1 MSRYIKNMTE
11 GNEAKLILMFALPL
25 VAGNLFQQLYNIVD
39 SAIVGQFLGY
49 DKLAAVG
56 STGSLTFLF
65 YSICNGLSV
74 GAGILVAQSFGAG
87 LHKDVRKFIVNSAY
101 VLFAVGILIS
111 VISTLVA
118 EPVLRL
124 LDTPLTV
131 LPDAVSYM
139 QINCI
144 GTVAVAAYNWI
155 SAILRSLGDS
165 KTPLIFLIVASIL
178 NIILDIIFV
187 LPLSMGVGGAALATV
202 ISQGISAVASII
214 FAIKKNPY
222 FRLSREDFSFSS
234 SHSNRVVKIGLPIA
248 LQSGMISISMIFLQ
262 KTANAFGETV
272 MAAYTAT
279 MKIEQL
285 IHQPFISLNAALSTF
300 TGQNIGAA
308 KLDRGS
314 KGYKKTILM
323 ACVFG
328 LFMLCVFFLL
338 SGPIMMIFVSEPSV
352 IEIGSWA
359 LRVSCCFYC
368 PLSLIHVTRGLLN
381 GAGDVG
387 FAFINGVAEVVGRI
401 GFALLL
407 VNCTPLGMC
416 SIWLTTCLTWTL
428 TGIMCVLRYK
438 VGIWKK
444 KAEITINSKA
454 IENT

>member
-25 VAGNLFQQLYNIVD
+25 VAGNLFQQLYNIAD

-49 DKLAAVG
+49 EKLAAVG
-56 STGSLTFLF
+56 ATGSITFLF

-87 LHKDVRKFIVNSAY
+87 LHKDVKKYIINSAY
-101 VLFAVGILIS
+101 VLFAVGIFIS
-111 VISTLVA
+111 VLSTLIA
-118 EPVLRL
+118 EPVLRF
-124 LDTPLTV
+124 LDTPEAI
-131 LPDAVSYM
+131 LPDAVCYM

-144 GTVAVAAYNWI
+144 GTIAVAAYNWI
-155 SAILRSLGDS
+155 SSVLRSLGDS

-178 NIILDIIFV
+178 NIVLDLIFV
-187 LPLSMGVGGAALATV
+187 LPLQMGVGGAALATI
-202 ISQGISAVASII
+202 ISQGVSAVASII
-214 FAIKKNPY
+214 FAVKKNPY
-222 FRLSREDFSFSS
+222 FRLTKEDFGFSS
-234 SHSNRVVKIGLPIA
+234 SHSKRVIRVGVPIA
-248 LQSGMISISMIFLQ
+248 LQSGMISVSMIFLQ
-262 KTANAFGETV
+262 KTANGFGETV

-300 TGQNIGAA
+300 AGQNIGAA
-308 KLDRGS
+308 RLDRAA

-323 ACVFG
+323 ACTFG

-338 SGPIMMIFVSEPSV
+338 AGPIMMIFVSEPAV

-359 LRVSCCFYC
+359 LKVSCCFYC

-407 VNCTPLGMC
+407 VNCTGLGMC

-438 VGIWKK
+438 TGIWKK
-444 KAEITINSKA
+444 KAEITLNDKYP
-454 IENT
+454 ENA

>member
-11 GNEAKLILMFALPL
+11 GNESRLILMFALPL

-74 GAGILVAQSFGAG
+74 GAGILVAQNFGAG

-155 SAILRSLGDS
+155 SSILRSLGDS

-178 NIILDIIFV
+178 NIILDLIFV
-187 LPLSMGVGGAALATV
+187 LPLNMGVSGAALATV
-202 ISQGISAVASII
+202 ISQGVSAVASII
-214 FAIKKNPY
+214 FAVKKNPY

-234 SHSNRVVKIGLPIA
+234 SHSNRVIKIGLPIA

-308 KLDRGS
+308 KLERVE

-323 ACVFG
+323 ACAFG

-352 IEIGSWA
+352 IEIGAWA

-387 FAFINGVAEVVGRI
+387 FAFINGVVEVIGRI

-438 VGIWKK
+438 AGIWKK
-444 KAEITINSKA
+444 KAEITINGKTA
-454 IENT
+454 ENI

>member
-1 MSRYIKNMTE
+1 MSRYIKNMTT

-56 STGSLTFLF
+56 STGSITFLF

-87 LHKDVRKFIVNSAY
+87 LHKEVKKFIVNSAY

-118 EPVLRL
+118 EPVLRF
-124 LDTPLTV
+124 LDTPLTI

-187 LPLSMGVGGAALATV
+187 LPLNMGVGGAALATV

-222 FRLSREDFSFSS
+222 FRFSREDFSFSS
-234 SHSNRVVKIGLPIA
+234 SHSQRVVKIGLPIA

-308 KLDRGS
+308 KLDRVS

-323 ACVFG
+323 ACAFG

-338 SGPIMMIFVSEPSV
+338 AYPIMMIFVSEPSV
-352 IEIGSWA
+352 IEIGAWA
-359 LRVSCCFYC
+359 LKVSCCFYC

-387 FAFINGVAEVVGRI
+387 FAFINGVAEVIGRI

-438 VGIWKK
+438 AGIWKK

>member
-1 MSRYIKNMTE
+1 MSRYVKNMTA

-25 VAGNLFQQLYNIVD
+25 IAGNLFQQLYNIVD

-49 DKLAAVG
+49 ERLAAVG
-56 STGSLTFLF
+56 STSSITFLF
-65 YSICNGLSV
+65 YSMCNGLSI

-87 LHKDVRKFIVNSAY
+87 WHDDVKKFITNSAY
-101 VLFAVGILIS
+101 VLGAMGIFIS
-111 VISTLVA
+111 VLSTLVA
-118 EPVLRL
+118 EPVLIL
-124 LDTPLTV
+124 LDTPKNI

-144 GTVAVAAYNWI
+144 GTIAVAAYNWI
-155 SAILRSLGDS
+155 SAVLRSLGDS

-178 NIILDIIFV
+178 NIILDLIFV
-187 LPLSMGVGGAALATV
+187 IPLQMGVGGAALATI

-214 FAIKKNPY
+214 FAVYKNPY
-222 FRLSREDFSFSS
+222 FKLKKADFEFSS
-234 SHSNRVVKIGLPIA
+234 SHTNRVIKVGIPIA

-308 KLDRGS
+308 KLDRVS
-314 KGYKKTILM
+314 KGYKKTIIM
-323 ACVFG
+323 ACVFA

-338 SGPIMMIFVSEPSV
+338 SDPIMRIFVSEPAV
-352 IEIGSWA
+352 IEIGSKA
-359 LRVSCCFYC
+359 LLVSCCFYC

-387 FAFINGVAEVVGRI
+387 FAFINGVAEVIGRI
-401 GFALLL
+401 GFALFL
-407 VNCTPLGMC
+407 VNCTPLGLC
-416 SIWLTTCLTWTL
+416 SIWLTTCLTWTI

-438 VGIWKK
+438 VGIWRK
-444 KAEITINSKA
+444 KADITIKN
-454 IENT
+454 NTAESV

>member
-308 KLDRGS
+308 KLDRVS

-387 FAFINGVAEVVGRI
+387 FAFINGVAEAVGRI

>member
-1 MSRYIKNMTE
+1 MSRYVKNMTE
-11 GNEAKLILMFALPL
+11 GNEAKLILLFALPL

-39 SAIVGQFLGY
+39 SAIVGQFLGFER
-49 DKLAAVG
+49 LAAVG
-56 STGSLTFLF
+56 STSSITFLF
-65 YSICNGLSV
+65 YSMCNGLSI
-74 GAGILVAQSFGAG
+74 GAGILVSQSFGAG
-87 LHKDVRKFIVNSAY
+87 LHSDVRKFITNSAY
-101 VLFAVGILIS
+101 VLGAVGVVIS

-124 LDTPLTV
+124 LDTPDTV
-131 LPDAVSYM
+131 LSDAVCYM
-139 QINCI
+139 QVNCI

-155 SAILRSLGDS
+155 SAVLRSLGDS

-178 NIILDIIFV
+178 NIILDLIFV
-187 LPLSMGVGGAALATV
+187 IPLQMGVGGAALATI
-202 ISQGISAVASII
+202 ISQGVSAVASII
-214 FAIKKNPY
+214 FAVYKNPY
-222 FRLSREDFSFSS
+222 FKLKKADFEFSA
-234 SHSNRVVKIGLPIA
+234 SHTKRVIKVGMPIA

-308 KLDRGS
+308 KLDRVS
-314 KGYKKTILM
+314 KGYKKTIIM
-323 ACVFG
+323 ACIFA

-338 SGPIMMIFVSEPSV
+338 SDPIMRIFVSEPAV
-352 IEIGSWA
+352 ITIGASA
-359 LRVSCCFYC
+359 LMVSCCFYC

-387 FAFINGVAEVVGRI
+387 FAFINGVVEVIGRI

-407 VNCTPLGMC
+407 VNFTSLGLC

-438 VGIWKK
+438 AGIWKR
-444 KAEITINSKA
+444 KANITMNNRILTD
-454 IENT
+454 E

>member
-87 LHKDVRKFIVNSAY
+87 LHKDVKKFIVNSAY

-187 LPLSMGVGGAALATV
+187 LPLNMGVGGAALATV

-222 FRLSREDFSFSS
+222 FRFSREDFSFSS

-308 KLDRGS
+308 KLDRVS

-323 ACVFG
+323 ACAFG
-328 LFMLCVFFLL
+328 LFMLCVFFIL
-338 SGPIMMIFVSEPSV
+338 SGPIMMIFVSETSV

-387 FAFINGVAEVVGRI
+387 FAFINGVAEVIGRI

-407 VNCTPLGMC
+407 VNFTPLGMC

-438 VGIWKK
+438 AGIWKK

>member
-11 GNEAKLILMFALPL
+11 GNEARLILMFALPL
-25 VAGNLFQQLYNIVD
+25 VAGNLFQQLYNIAD

-74 GAGILVAQSFGAG
+74 GAGILVAQSFGAA
-87 LHKDVRKFIVNSAY
+87 LHREVKKFIVNSAY
-101 VLFAVGILIS
+101 VLLAVGILIS
-111 VISTLVA
+111 IISTLVA
-118 EPVLRL
+118 EPVLKL
-124 LDTPLTV
+124 LDTPETI
-131 LPDAVSYM
+131 LPEAVCYM

-187 LPLSMGVGGAALATV
+187 LPLNMGVGGAALATI
-202 ISQGISAVASII
+202 ISQGVSAIASIV

-222 FRLSREDFSFSS
+222 FRLSKEDLSYSS
-234 SHSNRVVKIGLPIA
+234 SHSQRVVKIGLPIA

-272 MAAYTAT
+272 MAAYTAS

-308 KLDRGS
+308 KLDRVE
-314 KGYKKTILM
+314 KGYKKTIIM
-323 ACVFG
+323 ACAFG

-338 SGPIMMIFVSEPSV
+338 SRLIMMIFVSEPAV

-359 LRVSCCFYC
+359 LKVSCCFYC

-387 FAFINGVAEVVGRI
+387 FAFINGVAEVIGRI
-401 GFALLL
+401 GFSLLL

-438 VGIWKK
+438 AGIWKK
-444 KAEITINSKA
+444 KAEITINNKA

>member
-11 GNEAKLILMFALPL
+11 GNEARLILMFALPL
-25 VAGNLFQQLYNIVD
+25 VAGNLFQQLYNIAD

-74 GAGILVAQSFGAG
+74 GAGILVAQSFGAA
-87 LHKDVRKFIVNSAY
+87 LHREVKKFIVNSAY
-101 VLFAVGILIS
+101 VLLAVGILIS
-111 VISTLVA
+111 IISTLVA
-118 EPVLRL
+118 EPVLKL
-124 LDTPLTV
+124 LDTPETI
-131 LPDAVSYM
+131 LPEAVYYM

-187 LPLSMGVGGAALATV
+187 LPLNMGVGGAALATI
-202 ISQGISAVASII
+202 ISQGVSAVASII

-222 FRLSREDFSFSS
+222 FRLSKEDLSYSS
-234 SHSNRVVKIGLPIA
+234 SHSQRVVKIGLPIA

-272 MAAYTAT
+272 MAAYTAS

-308 KLDRGS
+308 KLDRVE
-314 KGYKKTILM
+314 KGYKKTIIM
-323 ACVFG
+323 ACAFG

-338 SGPIMMIFVSEPSV
+338 SRLIMMIFVSEPAV

-359 LRVSCCFYC
+359 LKVSCCFYC

-401 GFALLL
+401 GFSLLL

-438 VGIWKK
+438 AGIWKK
-444 KAEITINSKA
+444 KAEITINNKA

>member
-1 MSRYIKNMTE
+1 MSRYIKNMTT

-56 STGSLTFLF
+56 STGSITFLF

-87 LHKDVRKFIVNSAY
+87 LHKEVKKFIVNSAY

-111 VISTLVA
+111 VISTIVA
-118 EPVLRL
+118 EPVLRF
-124 LDTPLTV
+124 LDTPLTI

-187 LPLSMGVGGAALATV
+187 LPLNMGVGGAALATV

-222 FRLSREDFSFSS
+222 FRFSREDFSFSS
-234 SHSNRVVKIGLPIA
+234 SHSQRVVKIGLPIA

-308 KLDRGS
+308 KLDRVE
-314 KGYKKTILM
+314 KGYKKTITM
-323 ACVFG
+323 ACAFG

-338 SGPIMMIFVSEPSV
+338 SYPIMMIFVSEPSV

-387 FAFINGVAEVVGRI
+387 FAFINGVAEVIGRI

-407 VNCTPLGMC
+407 VNCTSLGMC

-428 TGIMCVLRYK
+428 TGVMCVLRYK
-438 VGIWKK
+438 AGIWKK
-444 KAEITINSKA
+444 KAEITISSKA

>member
-11 GNEAKLILMFALPL
+11 GNEARLILMFALPL
-25 VAGNLFQQLYNIVD
+25 VAGNLFQQLYNIAD

-74 GAGILVAQSFGAG
+74 GAGILVAQSFGAA
-87 LHKDVRKFIVNSAY
+87 LHREVKKFIVNSAY
-101 VLFAVGILIS
+101 VLLAVGILIS
-111 VISTLVA
+111 IISTLVA
-118 EPVLRL
+118 EPVLKL
-124 LDTPLTV
+124 LDTPETI
-131 LPDAVSYM
+131 LPEAVCYM

-165 KTPLIFLIVASIL
+165 KTPLIFLIVASVL

-187 LPLSMGVGGAALATV
+187 LPLNMGVGGAALATI
-202 ISQGISAVASII
+202 ISQGVSAIASIV

-222 FRLSREDFSFSS
+222 FRLSKEDLSYSS
-234 SHSNRVVKIGLPIA
+234 SHSQRVVKIGLPIA

-272 MAAYTAT
+272 MAAYTAS

-308 KLDRGS
+308 KLDRVE
-314 KGYKKTILM
+314 KGYKKTIIM
-323 ACVFG
+323 ACAFG

-338 SGPIMMIFVSEPSV
+338 SRLIMMIFVSEPAV

-359 LRVSCCFYC
+359 LKVSCCFYC

-387 FAFINGVAEVVGRI
+387 FAFINGVAEVIGRI
-401 GFALLL
+401 GFSLLL

-438 VGIWKK
+438 AGIWKK
-444 KAEITINSKA
+444 KAEITINNKA